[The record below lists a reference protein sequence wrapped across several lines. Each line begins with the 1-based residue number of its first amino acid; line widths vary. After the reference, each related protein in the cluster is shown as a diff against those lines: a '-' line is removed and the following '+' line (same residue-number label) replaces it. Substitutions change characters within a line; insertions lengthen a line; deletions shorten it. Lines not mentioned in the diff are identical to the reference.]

1 MLQAVEIAQRRWR
14 HAMTLGVGGLCVLR
28 VPCAR
33 YRMENGKCNTPPHLR
48 ASASDKSISPFT
60 VWQAVEIARR
70 RWRHAMTLGVGISLH
85 NRRHNG
91 TKVIIITENSKYN
104 YRQVLF
110 FDNTG
115 FNNRR
120 VIEHTHLS
128 YAKLKLY

>member
-1 MLQAVEIAQRRWR
+1 MWQAEEIAQ
-14 HAMTLGVGGLCVLR
+14 
-28 VPCAR
+28 
-33 YRMENGKCNTPPHLR
+33 
-48 ASASDKSISPFT
+48 
-60 VWQAVEIARR
+60 R

-110 FDNTG
+110 CDNTG